1 MSIDKKRAFNYLKE
15 FEFERLAG
23 SADELRAANLIK
35 REIEAAGGNCDLV
48 PFEITDGEIE
58 VAEFEI
64 LEPYKKTYEVTGY
77 KCCLNT
83 DEDGLTADFLYV
95 ENVNEVNLCD
105 AKGKIVLLNGYL
117 RLPTYKMLIEAGV
130 AAIVSFSGSLKENRQ
145 ESDFFTRTLREQVLK
160 FGNMPA
166 VHMLI
171 HDAFD
176 IVKNNATKARIKV
189 KGKTTHPTSHNVI
202 STIKGTA
209 KPDEVICI
217 GAHYDSTEFS
227 KGVFDNAAGSVIIM
241 EMYKHFMENPPKRTL
256 KFAWFGSEEIGLCG
270 SKAYVK
276 ANEEELKDHIFMI
289 NVDVGAAVLGANV
302 CSVTASKELTAFC
315 DMYMKTKGY
324 AIEVKQDVY
333 SSDSIPFADNGIPGI
348 NFMRFGTPGSTF
360 IHTSHDTM
368 EYLSEEGLHALTA
381 PVLEFS
387 ELIINSAVF
396 PQKREV
402 PKEIEEKLEKYLFKK
417 ELKELEEKEKKEEKN
432 KEEKH
437 LKYK

>member
-1 MSIDKKRAFNYLKE
+1 MSVDKKRAFEYLKE

-23 SADELRAANLIK
+23 SKEELRAANLIK
-35 REIEAAGGNCDLV
+35 REIEAAGGNCDLN
-48 PFEITDGEIE
+48 PFEITDGTVE

-64 LEPYKKTYEVTGY
+64 LEPYKKTYTVTGY

-83 DEDGLTADFLYV
+83 KEEGLEAEFLYV

-105 AKGKIVLLNGYL
+105 AKGKIVLFNGYL
-117 RLPTYKMLIEAGV
+117 RLPVYKMLMEAGV
-130 AAIVSFSGSLKENRQ
+130 AAIVSFSGSLIVEREDN
-145 ESDFFTRTLREQVLK
+145 DFFTRTLREQVLK
-160 FGNMPA
+160 FGNVPA
-166 VHMLI
+166 VHMLV
-171 HDAFD
+171 HDAFE
-176 IVKNNATKARIKV
+176 IVKSKATKARIKV
-189 KGKTTHPTSHNVI
+189 KGTTTNPTSHNVV
-202 STIKGTA
+202 STIKGT
-209 KPDEVICI
+209 KNPEEVICI

-241 EMYKHFMENPPKRTL
+241 EMYKHFIKNPPKRTL
-256 KFAWFGSEEIGLCG
+256 KFAWFGSEEIGLYG
-270 SKAYVK
+270 SKAYIK
-276 ANEEELKDHIFMI
+276 EYEKELEDHIFMI
-289 NVDVGAAVLGANV
+289 NVDVGGAVLGSNT

-333 SSDSIPFADNGIPGI
+333 SSDSIPFADKGIPGI
-348 NFMRFGTPGSTF
+348 NFMRFGAPGSTF

-368 EYLSEEGLHALTA
+368 DYLSEEGLHELTV

-417 ELKELEEKEKKEEKN
+417 ELKEIEEKNSKKEEETT
-432 KEEKH
+432 KEK
-437 LKYK
+437 